1 MSGEGNLAGIAGKG
15 MTVNIKGKDYK
26 LSVLTIDDL
35 AEFQKYVKAE
45 RLRTFLEVAKD
56 LEPKVK
62 VDSIAAI
69 MAQQF
74 TVNQMT
80 EEMRGMDGTRY
91 FLWRSLRVKQPN
103 IKLDQMGQLVDLDNF
118 DEVAT
123 IVQGIGGKAVEKNV
137 PGGKASK

>member
-15 MTVNIKGKDYK
+15 MTVNIKGKDYE

-80 EEMRGMDGTRY
+80 KEMRGMDGTRY